1 LGDFAQVE
9 VLQMDCCGMPLA
21 VRAGGGFVCRRCQAE
36 YDVPVGTAL
45 NRAARCVEGVG
56 AVLNPLPQPALTQ
69 AALDA
74 AIAIMEEADPSQTA
88 PKMIP
93 VEQPKVS
100 GFGRSGRKGGPK

>member
-1 LGDFAQVE
+1 
-9 VLQMDCCGMPLA
+9 MDCCGMPLA

-56 AVLNPLPQPALTQ
+56 AVLNPLPEAPPAPIRQ
-69 AALDA
+69 
-74 AIAIMEEADPSQTA
+74 EFEPVF
-88 PKMIP
+88 P